1 MSYAAKRLGMGLG
14 ALLGAAEPEVT
25 PNPAST
31 VETALVQPNPFQ
43 PRTDFD
49 ESEIRSLADSLRR
62 QGLLQPVVVRPVNG
76 HFQLVAG
83 ERRWRAARM
92 AGLDRIPALIRE
104 VDDQKMLELALVE
117 NLQRRDLNPIEKARA
132 FRQVLQLNGWTQEAL
147 ADAMGLARPTVANFM
162 RLLELPVEIQETVSR
177 GTLSMGHA
185 RALLAAPNRTV
196 MMQLLRRVLEED
208 LSVRALEQ
216 LLVRKPSALPSA
228 PGKAKEP
235 YLLELE
241 QKLMDRLGFKA
252 EIQPKEIVI
261 PYGSNEQLTAI
272 LRRLGVI

>member
-1 MSYAAKRLGMGLG
+1 MGLG
-14 ALLGAAEPEVT
+14 ALLGASEPEGA
-25 PNPAST
+25 PAPDST

-43 PRTDFD
+43 PRANFD

-62 QGLLQPVVVRPVNG
+62 QGLLQPVVVRPVDG
-76 HFQLVAG
+76 HFELVAG

-92 AGLDRIPALIRE
+92 AGLDRIPALVRE
-104 VDDQKMLELALVE
+104 VDDRKMLELALVE

-132 FRQVLQLNGWTQEAL
+132 FRQLLEINGWTQEGL

-162 RLLELPVEIQETVSR
+162 RLLELPAEVQEAVSR

-185 RALLAAPNRTV
+185 RALLAAPNRAV
-196 MMQLLRRVLEED
+196 MLQLLRKVIEED

-216 LLVRKPSALPSA
+216 LLVRKPSSA
-228 PGKAKEP
+228 PAAAGKPKEP
-235 YLLELE
+235 YLVELE

-252 EIQPKEIVI
+252 EIQPRAIVV
-261 PYGSNEQLTAI
+261 PFGSNEQLTAI